1 MRLRRTAAALAA
13 MLTLAAAPL
22 WAQPAAA
29 DPVTYPCVGA
39 PADEPNGGLYP
50 ERRSYLVWQG
60 WWTYDAPGSPQSHIH
75 MEGCVPDRETLD
87 AAVTPSF
94 TANIKLVMHDNPGS
108 ITYASMIYKGTDYET
123 TVEKEYINGLSCP
136 VGVCSTWVQFSQ
148 PLSLFGHTGLQ
159 EIRFRV
165 FVPQPNGPSGA
176 KKEQHTSLNI
186 QNTIVGTGK
195 SVANVTRELFARAKG
210 WWTTFLYTEAT
221 AIDADPAGPGLV
233 PDGPVSGIW
242 SPVVRQVTH
251 SSDASFPVTHVFA
264 TLDANFHA
272 TPPDPGMVLYD
283 HDGDTPQQALS
294 IDTTQLANGVHKLL
308 LKTSSH
314 SSAVP
319 DPGTNEGVVVIPFLV
334 QNP

>member
-22 WAQPAAA
+22 WVQPAAA

-87 AAVTPSF
+87 ATVTPSF

-108 ITYASMIYKGTDYET
+108 ITYASMIYKGTDYEV

-186 QNTIVGTGK
+186 QNTVTGTGK
-195 SVANVTRELFARAKG
+195 SVANVTREAYVRAKG
-210 WWTTFLYTEAT
+210 WWTDPFRYTEAT
-221 AIDADPAGPGLV
+221 LNPPV
-233 PDGPVSGIW
+233 PDGPVSGVW
-242 SPVVRQVTH
+242 SPRIRQATH
-251 SSDASFPVTHVFA
+251 TSDASMPVTHYFVS
-264 TLDANFHA
+264 LDPNFHA
-272 TPPDPGMVLYD
+272 SPPQRGTVLLD
-283 HDGDTPQQALS
+283 ADGELPWTTLA
-294 IDTTQLANGVHKLL
+294 IDTTALPNGVHRLF

-314 SSAVP
+314 SVAVA
-319 DPGTNEGVVVIPFLV
+319 DPGTNEGVISIPFLV
-334 QNP
+334 SN